1 MMLFVG
7 ALPID
12 RRLGMGWEGIG
23 MAMIAEDLNA
33 WRPMA
38 APTPFVG
45 RPAPEVAEATEAAE
59 TTDRLADIFAGLVDL
74 GLVAA
79 RRRGLGPA
87 GAAGA
92 TDTLPEDSVGLYLQE
107 IGRAP
112 LLTTAEEIE
121 LAHAAQR
128 GSYLARLA
136 SELGGQA
143 GDEADPVAL
152 GLALYRRLIDG
163 WEMMSALFAAAR
175 PAAAAPAGPALLA
188 ALLPTNRLDPAALA
202 AVGDRW
208 AIGPADVERGLKERL
223 IEVGLL
229 IGASPRL
236 RGLLAGAGDW
246 PGEAEVASAL
256 AAIGPALGR
265 RWRAIVEDGRAAEGQ
280 LVDAN
285 LRLVVSVARQRL
297 NRGLPLPDLIQE
309 GNLGLIRAV
318 EKFEHLKGF
327 KFSTYATWW
336 IRQAI
341 ARAVADQARTI
352 RIPIHL
358 LEAMHRARRAGREL
372 AGELGREPTPEEVAA
387 VVGLPPDQVRELNRL
402 GQEPVS
408 LQAAVGDEEDGRLG
422 DFLADEGAEAPAEVA
437 TQGQLRG
444 QIDALL
450 AELGERERRVL
461 ELRFGLSDGQ
471 ERTLDRVAAEF
482 GVTRERVRQIEARA
496 IRKLRHPSRN
506 RSLRDFLI

>member
-1 MMLFVG
+1 MIG
-7 ALPID
+7 D
-12 RRLGMGWEGIG
+12 GMVWEGIG

-33 WRPMA
+33 WRPVA
-38 APTPFVG
+38 APTPLVG
-45 RPAPEVAEATEAAE
+45 RTAPEGTESV
-59 TTDRLADIFAGLVDL
+59 DRLADIFAGLVDL

-79 RRRGLGPA
+79 RRRDATSA

-92 TDTLPEDSVGLYLQE
+92 TDALPEDSVGLYLQE

-128 GSYLARLA
+128 GAYLARLMG
-136 SELGGQA
+136 EQA
-143 GDEADPVAL
+143 ETPDAEPDPVAL
-152 GLALYRRLIDG
+152 GVAIYRRLIDG
-163 WEMMSALFAAAR
+163 WELVAELHAVAR
-175 PAAAAPAGPALLA
+175 PASAAPAGPELLA

-202 AVGDRW
+202 TVGEGR
-208 AIGPADVERGLKERL
+208 ALGPADVERGLKERL
-223 IEVGLL
+223 IELGLL
-229 IGASPRL
+229 MGASPRL
-236 RGLLAGAGDW
+236 RGLLAGADDW
-246 PGEAEVASAL
+246 PEEAEVAAAL

-318 EKFEHLKGF
+318 EKFEHLKGY

-352 RIPIHL
+352 RLPIHL
-358 LEAMHRARRAGREL
+358 LEAMNRARRAGREL
-372 AGELGREPTPEEVAA
+372 AAELGREPTPEEVAA
-387 VVGLPPDQVRELNRL
+387 VVGLPADQVRELSRL

-408 LQAAVGDEEDGRLG
+408 LQAAVGEEEDGHLG

-444 QIDALL
+444 QLDALL

-461 ELRFGLSDGQ
+461 DLRFGLTDGQ

-506 RSLRDFLI
+506 RSLRDFLS